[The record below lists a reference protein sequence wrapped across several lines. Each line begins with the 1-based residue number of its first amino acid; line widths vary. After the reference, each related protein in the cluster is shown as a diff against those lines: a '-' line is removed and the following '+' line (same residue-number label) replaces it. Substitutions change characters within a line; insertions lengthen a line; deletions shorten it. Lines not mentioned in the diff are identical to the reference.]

1 MLTVDN
7 SNPFVSIGGAYGR
20 LPVFHPKDARAQADR
35 NQRNGHRDKSAKM
48 WRSQRDDLDGE
59 RSNYRQ

>member
-1 MLTVDN
+1 M
-7 SNPFVSIGGAYGR
+7 SIGGAYGW
-20 LPVFHPKDARAQADR
+20 LSVFHPKDARAQADR

-48 WRSQRDDLDGE
+48 WRSQRDDLDCE